1 MQIGER
7 QVTIFKVQN
16 RRGYAAVCDDH
27 LTEGDTTDEAYDRM
41 VKAISRTERKEAQW
55 NKAKT

>member
-27 LTEGDTTDEAYDRM
+27 LTEGDTTEEAFDRM
-41 VKAISRTERKEAQW
+41 VKAISRTERKEAEW
-55 NKAKT
+55 SKATT